1 MNRRIKKKRSC
12 LNGNM
17 YRFKN
22 YHARRMIVRYERPFV
37 KQLVLHSKT
46 KFGLWHTSG
55 VLRRYAWLS
64 RDKKISLLSNK
75 KEEKKML
82 KKVKA
87 VEKVVKVFDTSELK
101 IGDAYI
107 MTVGESG
114 MDIFDDVLS
123 AGAEVF
129 ILVEYFN
136 ENEIRAVYIPRMT
149 TTCTA
154 QRFVITPD
162 MNVELERV
170 CE

>member
-1 MNRRIKKKRSC
+1 
-12 LNGNM
+12 
-17 YRFKN
+17 
-22 YHARRMIVRYERPFV
+22 
-37 KQLVLHSKT
+37 
-46 KFGLWHTSG
+46 
-55 VLRRYAWLS
+55 
-64 RDKKISLLSNK
+64 
-75 KEEKKML
+75 ML